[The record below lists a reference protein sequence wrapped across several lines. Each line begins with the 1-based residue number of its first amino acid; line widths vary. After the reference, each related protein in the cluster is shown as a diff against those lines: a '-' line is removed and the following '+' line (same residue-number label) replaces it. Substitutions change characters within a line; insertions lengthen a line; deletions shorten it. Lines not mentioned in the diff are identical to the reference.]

1 MCVGGGADESGD
13 GCVDGMLVVFDDV
26 SDDVCRMRIFAKK
39 LWVV

>member
-1 MCVGGGADESGD
+1 MGVGGGADESGD

-26 SDDVCRMRIFAKK
+26 CRMRIFAKK